1 MAVSA
6 VVANEPLDNAFGDL
20 LNRIKSYNPFVDLD
34 RLKSAYELGKKAH
47 LGQFR
52 ASGESYFS
60 HPIAVGY
67 LLADMHLDT
76 DTIIT
81 ALLHDTVEDC
91 DVTLQDISAQ
101 FGDEVSSL
109 VDGVTKLSR
118 IENQSPDTR
127 QAENFRKLMVA
138 LS

>member
-6 VVANEPLDNAFGDL
+6 VAVNEPLDDAFNDL
-20 LNRIKSYNPFVDLD
+20 LNRIRSYNPFVDLD

-76 DTIIT
+76 DTIIHIKT
-81 ALLHDTVEDC
+81 IKDMMKIFLFTYQV
-91 DVTLQDISAQ
+91 
-101 FGDEVSSL
+101 G
-109 VDGVTKLSR
+109 K
-118 IENQSPDTR
+118 N
-127 QAENFRKLMVA
+127 M
-138 LS
+138 